1 MQTFGFDV
9 RVWNLCVIAGIS
21 SSRSSSDNDND
32 GKEEDEVDLL
42 CMKEIDANASMQ
54 IGSRDIN
61 RRKECIVLMA
71 ED

>member
-9 RVWNLCVIAGIS
+9 RVWNLCVIAGTS
-21 SSRSSSDNDND
+21 SSSSSDNDNN
-32 GKEEDEVDLL
+32 GKDEDEVDL

>member
-9 RVWNLCVIAGIS
+9 RVWNLCVIAGTS
-21 SSRSSSDNDND
+21 STSSSDNSSKD
-32 GKEEDEVDLL
+32 EDEVDLL